1 MKKLAILF
9 AGLFI
14 MAISVQN
21 VNAQSSASISDA
33 EAGATIIA
41 PLTLTNDLSLEFG
54 KIVKSTTGGDVVIT
68 AEESPSRTPS
78 GGLTFIG
85 GDTWRPAKFTVTADD
100 DQSFSITK
108 DATITLDGP
117 TGTGTDEMTIT
128 TSISGSTT
136 GVSTSGGLYEFY
148 IGGTMPVADDQI
160 IGDYSG
166 VYEVTVQYE

>member
-21 VNAQSSASISDA
+21 VNAQEGNVATVDDA

-54 KIVKSTTGGDVVIT
+54 KIVKSGTGGNVVIT
-68 AEESPSRTPS
+68 ASDAPNRTPD
-78 GGLTFIG
+78 GDLTFIA
-85 GDTWRPAKFTVTADD
+85 GDTWRPAQFTVTGDND
-100 DQSFSITK
+100 ETFQITK
-108 DATITLDGP
+108 PATITLDGP
-117 TGTGTDEMTIT
+117 GTANMIIT
-128 TSISGSTT
+128 TSISGLET
-136 GVSTSGGLYEFY
+136 GVQTVGGSYTFY
-148 IGGTMPVADDQI
+148 IGGSLAVAADQV

-166 VYEVTVQYE
+166 QYEVTVQYE